1 MQPEESDR
9 QPAELGL
16 TVTDVSWPGEA
27 LFDEFDNADEF
38 ADYVPVV
45 VAYQVDSP
53 EGEDRHDFILGE
65 VNGVLSDGAYAD
77 QLQGDFGIETGG
89 MQMGRDLDEACYRAE
104 LPDPWTTEL
113 GCIVMLVP
121 DGQTLDSLAWDAP
134 ASTRAT
140 TSPLTIRG
148 PRTCRHHWS
157 SRSRS
162 RDRRERTGKAFG
174 DRDFSP
180 ALRRTRVIPV

>member
-1 MQPEESDR
+1 M
-9 QPAELGL
+9 
-16 TVTDVSWPGEA
+16 SWPGEA

-89 MQMGRDLDEACYRAE
+89 MQIGRDLDEACYRAE

-121 DGQTLDSLAWDAP
+121 DGQTLDSLAWDALGFDESNHFAADDP
-134 ASTRAT
+134 G
-140 TSPLTIRG
+140 SPYVSAPL
-148 PRTCRHHWS
+148 
-157 SRSRS
+157 
-162 RDRRERTGKAFG
+162 
-174 DRDFSP
+174 
-180 ALRRTRVIPV
+180 VIEISQP